1 MQLSN
6 HIYNLI
12 LPNSSSPVPRVNRI
26 KAFLWIIPKNFAK
39 SLWFW
44 GSFLWVVAANSQDH
58 HDQQYF
64 PPADTLVQRK
74 LTQWQGMKF
83 GLLMHWGPYSQ
94 WGVVES
100 WSICPEDEDWCRRRG
115 PYASDYFAYRKAY
128 EDLQKSFNPV
138 QFRPELWAQ
147 AARAAGMKYAVFTT
161 KHHDGFCMF
170 DTKLSDY
177 IISSSNSP
185 FSSNPKEIITKEV
198 FEAFRKQD
206 MWVGAYFSKPDWHCP
221 DYWDPSFPPYD
232 RNPNYS
238 IDKYPEK
245 WNSYVQF
252 TQKQINELMSGYGP
266 IDILWLDGGWVQ
278 PMTASSPRWG
288 YKPVHQDIGMDKIAS
303 DSRKLQPGLIV
314 VDRAVEG
321 SNQNYLTPEQQIPS
335 KLLPYPWETCMTL
348 GNSWSYVKNENYKS
362 LDVVINNLCAIV
374 SRGGNYLLNIAPSPI
389 GEFDSA
395 AYARLDEIG
404 AWMKAN
410 GSAIYGSQPVEQ
422 RSFQNAF
429 TITYNGPQ
437 KTIPILP
444 VSSIYLTRKIENG
457 KQLVFV
463 MVSTKGY
470 KQLGKGNNYSIH
482 MNYDSMQIEG
492 KKPKQVF
499 MLTQNFPGSVAI
511 TPQGK
516 KQVGI
521 HSFNPFQNLT
531 IIKSNYNKPLA
542 LTGNSLPGGIND
554 ISTNGIGGSPVE
566 TVERTLL
573 LKQGDMTYVMSPVIV
588 YCIEY

>member
-1 MQLSN
+1 MQLVN
-6 HIYNLI
+6 HT
-12 LPNSSSPVPRVNRI
+12 PTPDTTDSSSRTQRI
-26 KAFLWIIPKNFAK
+26 KWIDISFQKIRKNSVK
-39 SLWFW
+39 SMWFW
-44 GSFLWVVAANSQDH
+44 GSFFWLVAVYSQDH
-58 HDQQYF
+58 HDQRYF

-115 PYASDYFAYRKAY
+115 PYASDYFTYRKAY
-128 EDLQKSFNPV
+128 EDLQKTFNPV
-138 QFRPELWAQ
+138 QFQPELWAR
-147 AARAAGMKYAVFTT
+147 AARAAGIKYAVFTT

-170 DTKLSDY
+170 DTKLTDY
-177 IISSSNSP
+177 KITSSNTP
-185 FSSNPKEIITKEV
+185 FSSNPKANISKEV

-238 IDKYPEK
+238 MDKYPEK
-245 WNSYVQF
+245 WNRYVQF
-252 TQKQINELMSGYGP
+252 TQHQINELMSGYGP

-288 YKPVHQDIGMDKIAS
+288 YKPVHQDIGMDKIAA

-321 SNQNYLTPEQQIPS
+321 PNQNYLTPEQQIPS

-374 SRGGNYLLNIAPSPI
+374 SRGGNYLLNIAPSPT

-404 AWMKAN
+404 AWMQTN
-410 GSAIYGSQPVEQ
+410 GAAIYETVPMVGS
-422 RSFQNAF
+422 RFNGAF
-429 TITYNGPQ
+429 RIAYNGNIKSISQ
-437 KTIPILP
+437 LP
-444 VSSIYLTRKIENG
+444 NPNIYLTHKIEKG
-457 KQLVFV
+457 REVVFV
-463 MVSTKGY
+463 MVSTRGY
-470 KQLGKGNNYSIH
+470 SSLLKSKKQSKWGSDYSIH
-482 MNYDSMQIEG
+482 IDFDSISIDG
-492 KKPKQVF
+492 RKPTRVE
-499 MLTQNFPGSVAI
+499 MLTQNYPGSV
-511 TPQGK
+511 TLTSQGNAR
-516 KQVGI
+516 VGI
-521 HSFNPFQNLT
+521 YPFNPFQNLT
-531 IIKSNYNKPLA
+531 VIKPANAKTVDFKDSSKKLLA
-542 LTGNSLPGGIND
+542 D
-554 ISTNGIGGSPVE
+554 STE
-566 TVERTLL
+566 YTLL
-573 LKQGDMTYVMSPVIV
+573 LKKEDMTYIMSPVIV
-588 YCIEY
+588 YRIEY

>member
-6 HIYNLI
+6 HIYTLK

-170 DTKLSDY
+170 DTKLTDY
-177 IISSSNSP
+177 KITSSNTP
-185 FSSNPKEIITKEV
+185 FSSNPKANITKEV

-245 WNSYVQF
+245 WNRYVQF

-554 ISTNGIGGSPVE
+554 ISTNEIGGSPVE
-566 TVERTLL
+566 TVERTLI

>member
-1 MQLSN
+1 MKFSLKLS
-6 HIYNLI
+6 I
-12 LPNSSSPVPRVNRI
+12 LLFGLYVKIDV
-26 KAFLWIIPKNFAK
+26 K
-39 SLWFW
+39 
-44 GSFLWVVAANSQDH
+44 SQDH
-58 HDQQYF
+58 HDQHYF
-64 PPADTLVQRK
+64 PPADTLVQKK
-74 LTQWQGMKF
+74 LEQWQGMKF

-115 PYASDYFAYRKAY
+115 PFASDYFTYRKAY
-128 EDLQKSFNPV
+128 EELQNTFNPV
-138 QFRPELWAQ
+138 QFQPDLWAR

-170 DTKLSDY
+170 DTKLTDY
-177 IISSSNSP
+177 KITSAKTP
-185 FSSNPKEIITKEV
+185 FSSSPKANITKEV
-198 FEAFRKQD
+198 FEAFRNQG

-221 DYWDPSFPPYD
+221 DYWDPTFPPYD

-245 WNSYVQF
+245 WNRYVQY
-252 TQKQINELMSGYGP
+252 TQRQINELMAGYGP

-278 PMTASSPRWG
+278 PMTSTSPRWG
-288 YKPVHQDIGMDKIAS
+288 YKPMHQDIDMNKIAVE
-303 DSRKLQPGLIV
+303 SRKLQPGLIV

-321 SNQNYLTPEQQIPS
+321 PNQNYLTPEQQIPS

-374 SRGGNYLLNIAPSPI
+374 SRGGNYLLNIAPSPT

-410 GSAIYGSQPVEQ
+410 GSAIYESQPIENN
-422 RSFQNAF
+422 SFYNAM

-437 KTIPILP
+437 KYVPILP
-444 VSSIYLTRKIENG
+444 ISSMYFTKKVENG
-457 KQLVFV
+457 RSLVFV

-470 KQLGKGNNYSIH
+470 KQIGKGNNYSIH
-482 MNYDSMQIEG
+482 MNFDSMIIEG
-492 KKPKQVF
+492 KKPKQVYL
-499 MLTQNFPGSVAI
+499 LTQNFPGSVALRS
-511 TPQGK
+511 QGNN
-516 KQVGI
+516 QVGI
-521 HSFNPFQNLT
+521 YSFNPFHNLT
-531 IIKSNYNKPLA
+531 IIKSNYNKPSA
-542 LTGNSLPGGIND
+542 LGSKNSNGGINN
-554 ISTNGIGGSPVE
+554 STTDDTEYQQRDSS
-566 TVERTLL
+566 ERTLQ
-573 LKQGDMTYVMSPVIV
+573 LKQEDMTYVMSPVIV
-588 YCIEY
+588 YCLEY

>member
-1 MQLSN
+1 MQLVKHSLGCEKDKCIRISCIVIEN
-6 HIYNLI
+6 AMFKWIFFKKLGSILLI
-12 LPNSSSPVPRVNRI
+12 LSSLITSVNVI
-26 KAFLWIIPKNFAK
+26 A
-39 SLWFW
+39 
-44 GSFLWVVAANSQDH
+44 QDP
-58 HDQQYF
+58 HDQRYF
-64 PPADTLVQRK
+64 PPADTLVQQK
-74 LTQWQGMKF
+74 ITQWQGMKF

-115 PYASDYFAYRKAY
+115 PFANDYFSYRKAY

-138 QFRPELWAQ
+138 QFQPELWAR
-147 AARAAGMKYAVFTT
+147 AARAAGMKYAIFTT

-170 DTKLSDY
+170 DSKLTDY
-177 IISSSNSP
+177 KITSTNTP
-185 FSSNPKEIITKEV
+185 FSSNTKANITKEI

-245 WNSYVQF
+245 WNRYVQY
-252 TQKQINELMSGYGP
+252 TQRQINELMTGYGQ

-278 PMTASSPRWG
+278 PMTSTSPRWG
-288 YKPVHQDIGMDKIAS
+288 YKPVHQDIGMDKIATE
-303 DSRKLQPGLIV
+303 SRKLQPGLIV

-321 SNQNYLTPEQQIPS
+321 PNQNYLTPEQQIPS

-374 SRGGNYLLNIAPSPI
+374 SRGGNYLLNIAPSPK

-410 GSAIYGSQPVEQ
+410 GSAIYESEPVEQ

-457 KQLVFV
+457 RNFIFV

-470 KQLGKGNNYSIH
+470 KQIGKGNSYSIH
-482 MNYDSMQIEG
+482 MNFDSMVVDG
-492 KKPKQVF
+492 KRPKQVYL
-499 MLTQNFPGSVAI
+499 LTQNFPGTTVL
-511 TPQGK
+511 TPQGN
-516 KQVGI
+516 KQIGI
-521 HSFNPFQNLT
+521 YSFNPFQNLT
-531 IIKSNYNKPLA
+531 IIKSNYNMSSAASRK
-542 LTGNSLPGGIND
+542 NSFVGRNNSSIDEIRNQQDEL
-554 ISTNGIGGSPVE
+554 E
-566 TVERTLL
+566 KTLI
-573 LKQGDMTYVMSPVIV
+573 LKQEDMTYVMSPVIV